1 MFWKTISLCFVHNPK
16 KRSQIMLVDEKGNT
30 LSEDEKIVEAFNKFF
45 GNIIKNLNIFKVK
58 FWGMF
63 R

>member
-1 MFWKTISLCFVHNPK
+1 
-16 KRSQIMLVDEKGNT
+16 MLVDEKGNT

>member
-1 MFWKTISLCFVHNPK
+1 MFWKTISPCFVHNPK
-16 KRSQIMLVDEKGNT
+16 KRSQIMLVDGKGNIY
-30 LSEDEKIVEAFNKFF
+30 LKDEKIVEAFNKFF